1 MEQGDDRQQFFKH
14 EIYKQYSFQ
23 DLILQDDRD
32 LTQWTRKW
40 PGRSCSAEVHPQSLL
55 LSSEISTY
63 TTQRSFAARLTL
75 PQQSAVLMT
84 KCCFEALG
92 GHVITLYVRELLKAN
107 SKCAAAQLV
116 FMHLMCVG
124 CPAVPVQPANKS
136 W

>member
-1 MEQGDDRQQFFKH
+1 MAWQILLSRGAPPKLVA
-14 EIYKQYSFQ
+14 
-23 DLILQDDRD
+23 LIRD
-32 LTQWTRKW
+32 L
-40 PGRSCSAEVHPQSLL
+40 H
-55 LSSEISTY
+55 IHH
-63 TTQRSFAARLTL
+63 
-75 PQQSAVLMT
+75 SAVIRSEVDFAPT
-84 KCCFEALG
+84 VCCFDDKMLFEALG